1 MKINWEEFG
10 FRKDYDEKNR
20 IVKQECVTHDNKRY
34 WVSTV
39 DLGLNHQFG
48 EGNPLYYETM
58 IFGVKDDD
66 DIDYVNLYCDRYETR
81 EEAQKEH
88 DEIIKLI
95 NENKMELKNEN
106 KKMGNTNS
114 NNFMGGVW
122 D

>member
-20 IVKQECVTHDNKRY
+20 IVKQEYVTHDNKRY

-39 DLGLNHQFG
+39 DLGLNHRFG

-66 DIDYVNLYCDRYETR
+66 DIDYVNLYCARYETR

-95 NENKMELKNEN
+95 NENKMELKNGYFE
-106 KKMGNTNS
+106 KVK
-114 NNFMGGVW
+114 